1 MINTDWNAC
10 YTSVYALYNQ
20 RVEPVLLITTSS
32 FNVLMIVFVVVTHK
46 LHYTVCVVHRLFA
59 YMHGYEK
66 RVRDVEKQRGQ
77 LLEEMDS
84 REGELLKRIDD
95 LEDDKRVLERRLK
108 KSVSERDH
116 YNELNTI
123 LSSENDRYCAELIVV
138 ISLRNRFLES
148 SFKHSFIIF

>member
-1 MINTDWNAC
+1 MQMD
-10 YTSVYALYNQ
+10 
-20 RVEPVLLITTSS
+20 
-32 FNVLMIVFVVVTHK
+32 
-46 LHYTVCVVHRLFA
+46 
-59 YMHGYEK
+59 YEK

-123 LSSENDRYCAELIVV
+123 LSSENDRFVLCMYSRCGLQ
-138 ISLRNRFLES
+138 
-148 SFKHSFIIF
+148 

>member
-1 MINTDWNAC
+1 MQMD
-10 YTSVYALYNQ
+10 
-20 RVEPVLLITTSS
+20 
-32 FNVLMIVFVVVTHK
+32 
-46 LHYTVCVVHRLFA
+46 
-59 YMHGYEK
+59 YEK

-108 KSVSERDH
+108 KSVSEGDH

-123 LSSENDRYCAELIVV
+123 LSSENDRFVLCMYRRCGLQ
-138 ISLRNRFLES
+138 
-148 SFKHSFIIF
+148 